1 MSFDKTWEKKVYKKK
16 LQINKYPF
24 DQVVSLVNKFCK
36 EKNKVKNS
44 RVIELGCGTGN
55 NLNFLNDFGFKL
67 IVGIDGSA
75 SAIKLAKKNLRAKN
89 YKLLNSDFN
98 NIPFERNFFNLCI
111 DRGSITHNSKL
122 SVENIFYQ
130 INKVLKPSGIFISF
144 LFSKKDSL
152 FLENR
157 PKTSRGN
164 KIENILFT
172 SFFDQKEIKKLFRNF
187 KILHLV
193 HEVKFN
199 KLTKKNNAMWI
210 VVAKNK
216 I

>member
-36 EKNKVKNS
+36 AKNKIKNS

-55 NLNFLNDFGFKL
+55 NLKFLGDFGFKS
-67 IVGIDGSA
+67 IIGIDGSV
-75 SAIKLAKKNLRAKN
+75 SAIKLAKKFLKSRN

-98 NIPFERNFFNLCI
+98 NIPFKKNSFDLCI
-111 DRGSITHNSKL
+111 DRGSITHNNKASI
-122 SVENIFYQ
+122 ENIFYQ
-130 INKVLKPSGIFISF
+130 IKKVLKPSGVFISF

-152 FLENR
+152 FMES
-157 PKTSRGN
+157 KSKSK

-172 SFFDQKEIKKLFRNF
+172 SFFDQKEINKLFKSF

-193 HEVKFN
+193 HEVKFDQ
-199 KLTKKNNAMWI
+199 LTKKNNAMWI